1 MGIEWP
7 TLPVTPT
14 IAATID
20 RLTRAFPVWV
30 MTAAVIALI
39 EPRALTW
46 FSGPLI
52 TGGLGLIMLGM
63 GLTLEVADFARVAQ
77 DPVTVAT
84 GFVLQYTVMPALGWA
99 MGYLFDLPT
108 PFAVGLV
115 LVACCPGGTAS
126 NVVTFLARGDVSLS
140 VTMTALSTLMAAVM
154 TPLLTELL
162 VGSRVEVSVVG
173 LLISTLQV
181 VIVPVVAGVALTS
194 LAPRTTARLQVV
206 APLAAVITI
215 ALIVGSILGAG
226 RDEVMGAGL
235 RLLGAVAGLHAGG
248 FALGYVCA
256 RIAGRSTIA
265 SRTISIEV
273 GMQNSGLGVVLA
285 RQHFAS
291 PLVAIPCAISSLTHS
306 VLGSMLAAW
315 WRRDPSLSSDE
326 LTGAAV
332 EPNFE

>member
-1 MGIEWP
+1 MGIEWR
-7 TLPVTPT
+7 TLPAAPT
-14 IAATID
+14 MSAMID

-30 MTAAVIALI
+30 VAAAVIALV

-52 TGGLGLIMLGM
+52 TVGLGLIMLGM

-77 DPVTVAT
+77 DPFTVAT
-84 GFVLQYTVMPALGWA
+84 GFALQYTVMPWIGWA

-126 NVVTFLARGDVSLS
+126 NVVTFLARGDVPLS

-154 TPLLTELL
+154 TPLLTDLL

-173 LLISTLQV
+173 LLVSTLQV
-181 VIVPVVAGVALTS
+181 VILPVVAGVALTR

-206 APLAAVITI
+206 APLAAVLTI

-226 RDEVMGAGL
+226 RDDVLGAGG
-235 RLLGAVAGLHAGG
+235 RLLGAVAGLHVGG
-248 FALGYVCA
+248 FALGYVLA
-256 RIAGRSTIA
+256 RVVRRTETA
-265 SRTISIEV
+265 SRTIAIEV

-291 PLVAIPCAISSLTHS
+291 PLVAIPCAISSLMHS
-306 VLGSMLAAW
+306 VLGSLLAAW
-315 WRRDPSLSSDE
+315 WRRS
-326 LTGAAV
+326 AAR
-332 EPNFE
+332 